1 MPWWAWIITGL
12 ALMGLEMLAVD
23 AAFYLIFIGAAALLI
38 GLLEPIGISMG
49 PAAQWIAFAALTLV
63 LMVLFRERLYK
74 KLRGGAVGFEDSTIG
89 SLVDIT
95 GDVAPG
101 GSTRVRMRGS
111 EWTAINIGQETIP
124 AGRQARIKE
133 VDGLILKVTSQL
145 QE

>member
-1 MPWWAWIITGL
+1 
-12 ALMGLEMLAVD
+12 MGLEMLAVD
-23 AAFYLIFIGAAALLI
+23 AAFYLIFIGVAALII
-38 GLLEPIGISMG
+38 GLLEPLGVTLG
-49 PAAQWIAFAALTLV
+49 LTAQWIAFAVLALT

-111 EWTAINIGQETIP
+111 EWTAINIDSETLP
-124 AGRQARIKE
+124 AGRQARIAE

>member
-1 MPWWAWIITGL
+1 
-12 ALMGLEMLAVD
+12 MGLEMLAVD
-23 AAFYLIFIGAAALLI
+23 AAFYLIFIGVAALII
-38 GLLEPIGISMG
+38 GLLEPLGVTLG
-49 PAAQWIAFAALTLV
+49 LTAQWIAFAMLALT

-95 GDVAPG
+95 SDVSPG
-101 GSTRVRMRGS
+101 ASTRVRMRGS

>member
-1 MPWWAWIITGL
+1 
-12 ALMGLEMLAVD
+12 MGLEMLAVD
-23 AAFYLIFIGAAALLI
+23 AAFYLIFIGVAALII
-38 GLLEPIGISMG
+38 GLLEPLGVTLG
-49 PAAQWIAFAALTLV
+49 LTAQWIAFAVLALT

-95 GDVAPG
+95 SDVSPG
-101 GSTRVRMRGS
+101 ASTRVRMRGS

>member
-1 MPWWAWIITGL
+1 
-12 ALMGLEMLAVD
+12 MGLEMLAVD
-23 AAFYLIFIGAAALLI
+23 AAFYLIFIGVAALII
-38 GLLEPIGISMG
+38 GLLEPLGVTLG
-49 PAAQWIAFAALTLV
+49 LTAQWIAFAMLALT

>member
-1 MPWWAWIITGL
+1 
-12 ALMGLEMLAVD
+12 MGLEMLAVD
-23 AAFYLIFIGAAALLI
+23 AAFYLIFIGVAALII
-38 GLLEPIGISMG
+38 GLLEPLGVTLG
-49 PAAQWIAFAALTLV
+49 LTAQWIAFAVLALT

-74 KLRGGAVGFEDSTIG
+74 KLRGGAVGFEGSTIG

>member
-1 MPWWAWIITGL
+1 
-12 ALMGLEMLAVD
+12 MGLEMLAVD

-95 GDVAPG
+95 SDVSPG
-101 GSTRVRMRGS
+101 ASTRVRMRGS
-111 EWTAINIGQETIP
+111 EWTAINIDSETLP
-124 AGRQARIKE
+124 AGRQARIAE

>member
-1 MPWWAWIITGL
+1 
-12 ALMGLEMLAVD
+12 MGLEMLAVD
-23 AAFYLIFIGAAALLI
+23 AAFYLIFIGVAALII
-38 GLLEPIGISMG
+38 GLLEPLGVTLG
-49 PAAQWIAFAALTLV
+49 LTAQWIAFAVLALT

>member
-23 AAFYLIFIGAAALLI
+23 AAFYLIFIGVAALII
-38 GLLEPIGISMG
+38 GLLEPLGVTLG
-49 PAAQWIAFAALTLV
+49 LTAQWIAFAVLALT